1 MVERTRVQD
10 LNAQQQGNAPSAR
23 VAVGGIQNINKPNL
37 DSGYRAGSGMD
48 AALSALGATS
58 AAFQQ
63 RNSDED
69 FINGQLDYMAGKT
82 EEEVVAEGNKTT
94 TAGFLSLGVSNAVSE
109 WQTAQAEAINTESFS
124 MDPEEYRA
132 KLSAET
138 ATMLEKVGDDPYARA
153 TFAKSMSV
161 SQGKLASA
169 QAKANADYR
178 EQKTIGNYTEAL
190 LKHNKPLVSQS
201 VEQANDHTS
210 MDHVKEKD
218 WVGYASTLQARN
230 AQIESSG
237 DNTAKATRSSATG
250 LHQFTDGRWIES
262 VKQHRPDL
270 AKGASNAE
278 ILAMRG
284 NAGLQKQLFVSETA
298 EGAAE
303 LDAAGL
309 PVNPTTSYLQWFLGN
324 GGVKRFLRADPNA
337 SITTAVSGKSLASNP
352 EVFRHDKGRGGYK
365 TVAQVMDWANKK
377 HGVQN
382 SPVVQKATEQPTNGA
397 PVDIS
402 AYKAGTANVEGLTPA
417 TKSRFSAMINS
428 APDNIKNG
436 LKIYSGHRTPEHQ
449 ARIIADNMSKYGLGS
464 KVKQWQSDVKSMGAE
479 AAGKKWR
486 PLMRSKGLTK
496 WVAMPGGSR
505 HQKGIAMDLSYNG
518 VRLGKPGT
526 EEAVAW
532 VKANANKFGM
542 HVPMS
547 WEPWQLEL
555 DPNSKDVVASQG
567 TIGMNVGAQILANPG
582 LSPAKHRTAVTNA
595 IVMSLNNDEGGLY
608 ANAGGEAAL
617 VQIGATPQQ
626 IESVRTAKRAFDTR
640 KENEYDASYESA
652 RNDLLDYAKST
663 DATED
668 GLRERLMEFNETHHK
683 GDKAARALHRLAEET
698 LDRTGDEAAKN
709 AMQRIPSL
717 METVNEYKQDVLNGD
732 LTPEDANSSLQAMAE
747 QEGVAPESLA
757 KAVKTMIDAGNTR
770 EESLRTAADKQ
781 FKAAEV
787 ERKKTQEVERLIAT
801 TALKTGTAAQQ
812 KKGIEIYRERAAKQ
826 IQEEK
831 PQGEH
836 GEALAHAMAEFLV
849 KQDIVDTGTASRMR
863 AGLRNPI
870 TKDDEVSDEAKS
882 AFDFYMRMVGTAK
895 ASDEY
900 MARMFKD
907 DTETLDF
914 LRDAEQIHAGDG
926 DLESAVMIA
935 QEARDNPNIEH
946 VWRENVKR
954 VNDGEMMNT
963 IKDDLIEGTG
973 RTDTFFNNLMNVF
986 NTSFDEEFITDEQKS
1001 FLMEDIGLTRA
1012 IDSEIR
1018 TQTAITPHASK
1029 DSIRRRVM
1037 TQLSSGRF
1045 IGGSFIPGP
1054 AKGGASLHEMMGLG
1068 KHVEDGVEN
1077 KAVMQYLIEH
1087 GEREFGARVWE
1098 DIGPSMPFEIQGGT
1112 RFQLG
1117 TERPEISVKLIGK
1130 HFEITPRSSK
1140 YAIEDP
1146 TLGGIVSAGAN
1157 LSNPEAQVI
1166 RIPVRDIGD
1175 WYKDSVT
1182 RQDENSLLNMFIDVA
1197 QPAAEALGTAFS
1209 GGGIVSD

>member
-23 VAVGGIQNINKPNL
+23 LSVGGIQNINKPNT
-37 DSGYRAGSGMD
+37 DSGYRAGSGLGS
-48 AALSALGATS
+48 ALDALGATS

-63 RNSDED
+63 RNADED

-82 EEEVVAEGNKTT
+82 EADVVAEGNKTT
-94 TAGFLSLGVSNAVSE
+94 TAGFLSLGVANTVSE
-109 WQTAQAEAINTESFS
+109 WQTSQAESINTESFS
-124 MDPEEYRA
+124 MEPEEYRA
-132 KLSAET
+132 KLASET
-138 ATMLEKVGDDPYARA
+138 AAMLEKVGDDPFARA
-153 TFAKSMSV
+153 TFAKAMAT

-178 EQKTIGNYTEAL
+178 EQKTIGNYTDAL
-190 LKHNKPLVSQS
+190 LKHNKPIVSQS
-201 VEQANDHTS
+201 IEQANDHTS
-210 MDHVKEKD
+210 MEHVKEKD
-218 WVGYASTLQARN
+218 WVGYASSLQARN

-237 DNTAKATRSSATG
+237 DNTARATSSSATG

-262 VKQHRPDL
+262 LKQHRPDL
-270 AKGASNAE
+270 AKGASTAE
-278 ILAMRG
+278 MLAMRG

-337 SITTAVSGKSLASNP
+337 SIATAVSGKSLVANKS
-352 EVFRHDKGRGGYK
+352 VFRHDGGKGGYK

-377 HGVQN
+377 TGTQN
-382 SPVVQKATEQPTNGA
+382 SPVVQKSTEQPTNGS
-397 PVDIS
+397 PVDLS
-402 AYKAGTANVEGLTPA
+402 AYKAGTANVDDLTPD

-428 APDNIKNG
+428 APDNIKSG
-436 LKIYSGHRTPEHQ
+436 LKIYSGHRTPDHQ
-449 ARIIADNMSKYGLGS
+449 ARIIANNMSKYGLGS
-464 KVKQWQSDVKSMGAE
+464 KVKQWQADVQRMGAE

-486 PLMRSKGLTK
+486 PLMRSRGLTK

-532 VKANANKFGM
+532 VKANAAQFGM

-555 DPNSKDVVASQG
+555 DPNAKGVVASQG
-567 TIGMNVGAQILANPG
+567 TIGMNAGAQILANPG

-617 VQIGATPQQ
+617 LQIGATPQQ
-626 IESVRTAKRAFDTR
+626 INAVRAAKKSFDNR
-640 KENEYDASYESA
+640 RDNAYDASYETA
-652 RNDLLDYAKST
+652 RNDLLDYAKSPE
-663 DATED
+663 ATED
-668 GLRERLMEFNETHHK
+668 GLREMLVEFNENHHK

-698 LDRTGDEAAKN
+698 FDRNGDLASKN
-709 AMQRIPSL
+709 AMQRIPHL

-732 LTPEDANSSLQAMAE
+732 LSPEDANSSLQAMAD

-770 EESLRTAADKQ
+770 EQSLRTEADKR
-781 FKAAEV
+781 FKAADV
-787 ERKKTQEVERLIAT
+787 ERRKTQEVERLIAT

-812 KKGIEIYRERAAKQ
+812 QKGIALYREKAAKQ
-826 IQEEK
+826 IQNEK

-836 GEALAHAMAEFLV
+836 GDALAHAMAEFLV
-849 KQDIVDTGTASRMR
+849 KQDVVDQGTASRMR
-863 AGLRNPI
+863 AGLRNPVN
-870 TKDDEVSDEAKS
+870 KDGEVSEEAKS
-882 AFDFYMRMVGTAK
+882 AFDFYMRLVGTAN

-907 DTETLDF
+907 DTEALDF

-926 DLESAVMIA
+926 DLESAIMIA
-935 QEARDNPNIEH
+935 QEARDNPNVEQ
-946 VWRENVKR
+946 VWRDNVKR
-954 VNDGEMMNT
+954 VNDGEMMTT

-986 NTSFDEEFITDEQKS
+986 NTGFDEEFITDEQKS

-1054 AKGGASLHEMMGLG
+1054 ARGGASLHEMMGLG

-1077 KAVMQYLIEH
+1077 RAVMQYLIEN

-1098 DIGPSMPFEIQGGT
+1098 DIGPSMPFEMRGGT
-1112 RFQLG
+1112 MFHLG
-1117 TERPEISVKLIGK
+1117 TERPEISVKLVGK
-1130 HFEITPRSSK
+1130 HFEITPRSAK

-1146 TLGGIVSAGAN
+1146 TLGGIISAGAN
-1157 LSNPEAQVI
+1157 LSNPEAQVV

-1175 WYKDSVT
+1175 WYKKHVT
-1182 RQDENSLLNMFIDVA
+1182 RKDENSLLNMFIDVA
-1197 QPAAEALGTAFS
+1197 QPAAEALGTAFG